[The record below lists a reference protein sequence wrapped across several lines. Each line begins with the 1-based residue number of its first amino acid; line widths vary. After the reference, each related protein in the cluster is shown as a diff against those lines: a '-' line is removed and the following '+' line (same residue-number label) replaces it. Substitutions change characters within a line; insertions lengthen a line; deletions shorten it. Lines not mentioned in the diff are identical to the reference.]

1 MDHDDGGAGG
11 GGDGGGGEVV
21 LLGLLSLATPVAV
34 CRRRTPRGVYQALH
48 ASVYGE
54 QKEEEE
60 SGNRQWGFGE

>member
-1 MDHDDGGAGG
+1 M
-11 GGDGGGGEVV
+11 V